1 MICPACHGNGYV
13 APCDQCRKSKRWRGF
28 QNDVDQIEQVLA
40 RIEARSGLRAN
51 PVTETWAGV
60 PVRAGGKGL
69 DSGAPRQ
76 VRQCRN
82 CESRGELEDAEGDS
96 IEERVNKR
104 LQLLASAL
112 LKMQLD
118 PDTVPKRVSDRG

>member
-13 APCDQCRKSKRWRGF
+13 APCGQCRKSKRWRGF

-40 RIEARSGLRAN
+40 RIEA
-51 PVTETWAGV
+51 
-60 PVRAGGKGL
+60 VRAGGKGL

-82 CESRGELEDAEGDS
+82 CESRGEIEDAEGS
-96 IEERVNKR
+96 SVEEGVNKR

-112 LKMQLD
+112 LKMQL
-118 PDTVPKRVSDRG
+118 PPGIG